1 MVRKL
6 ENCSRYLKIRVA
18 PHYTFGDFRKLISDA
33 MDQVI
38 EAKHIHL
45 YDASPLEKTQR
56 VLLWNQQWR
65 TRSIRCQWDIVP
77 FDSSKELTSSDG
89 LRDGVLRVKV
99 HLLTST
105 GYYEKTG
112 GKQEQFITIR
122 IGRNCMV
129 KEVVKHIFESMCD
142 PMVEYKY
149 RDIVSF
155 LGLKS
160 VNREMDSVSGID
172 QRLNSFKVVLCT
184 EGDGQIGNGNDK
196 GLKALGMEEQF
207 TRSDEMDIIL
217 PVHLLVIAN
226 PTRKLK
232 ENEVRLYLRFT
243 TLSAGNGDVKYQDI
257 CCGVPVSIVVQCD
270 ESLQHIIDCGV
281 LRQFGVS
288 TVQSCYRIH
297 VNQEG
302 ESTKTQIRR
311 KSGKSGKTWDYYQPY
326 LRFLRENPEDQLMMR
341 VDNVN
346 IASFGGKC
354 VFGDCLFQ

>member
-18 PHYTFGDFRKLISDA
+18 PHYTFGDFRKLLSDA

-45 YDASPLEKTQR
+45 YDASPLKETQR

-77 FDSSKELTSSDG
+77 FDSSKVLTSPDG
-89 LRDGVLRVKV
+89 LRDGVLKVKV
-99 HLLTST
+99 HSLTSK
-105 GYYEKTG
+105 GYYQKTG
-112 GKQEQFITIR
+112 GKYQHFITIR
-122 IGRNCMV
+122 FGRNCMV
-129 KEVVKHIFESMCD
+129 KEVVNHIFESMCD

-149 RDIVSF
+149 RDIV
-155 LGLKS
+155 KS
-160 VNREMDSVSGID
+160 LNREMDSVSSID
-172 QRLNSFKVVLCT
+172 QLLNSFKVVLCT
-184 EGDGQIGNGNDK
+184 EGDGHGNDK
-196 GLKALGMEEQF
+196 GLKAMGMEEQF

-217 PVHLLVIAN
+217 PVHLLVIAK
-226 PTRKLK
+226 PTAELK

-243 TLSAGNGDVKYQDI
+243 TLSAGNSDVKYQDI

-270 ESLQHIIDCGV
+270 ESLQHIVDCGV
-281 LRQFGVS
+281 LTQFGVS

-297 VNQEG
+297 ANQEG
-302 ESTKTQIRR
+302 ESTKTQIRK
-311 KSGKSGKTWDYYQPY
+311 KSGQSSKTWDYYQPY
-326 LRFLRENPEDQLMMR
+326 LRFLRENPKDQLMMR

-346 IASFGGKC
+346 IASFGGNC